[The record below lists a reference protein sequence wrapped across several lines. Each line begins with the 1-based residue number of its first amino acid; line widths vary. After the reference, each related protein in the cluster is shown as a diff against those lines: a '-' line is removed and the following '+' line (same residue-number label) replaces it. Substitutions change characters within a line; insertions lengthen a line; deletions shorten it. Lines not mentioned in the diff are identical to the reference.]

1 MGYGDRG
8 LAVGGGLPE
17 VACMKITILTIEA
30 PTVLGHVRPEL
41 PARAQVAYKAPRP
54 KIAQTP
60 NFRRVVRC
68 SCQTYGM

>member
-1 MGYGDRG
+1 MGHGNLG
-8 LAVGGGLPE
+8 MELGGGLPE
-17 VACMKITILTIEA
+17 VACMKITILTIEEA
-30 PTVLGHVRPEL
+30 TVLGHLSPKL
-41 PARAQVAYKAPRP
+41 PARAQVTYKAPRP